1 MFIFPKA
8 PREPET
14 PYGRAAAAWTGRGPR
29 GMTAQQ
35 RAYFFVDRPAAPKPH
50 QPISD
55 SPNDSQPRTASP
67 TANLKCH

>member
-1 MFIFPKA
+1 MSFIFPKA

-35 RAYFFVDRPAAPKPH
+35 RAYFCIDRPALPQP

-55 SPNDSQPRTASP
+55 SPNDSKFQTRIT
-67 TANLKCH
+67 T